1 LNQTVIPPEPTE
13 IALRPLCV
21 DLDGTLVKSDT
32 LLDSLLVLARQRPA
46 LLLALP
52 ARLLRGKAA
61 FKAFV
66 TESISLDVVH
76 LPYNRKLLHY
86 LQEQHERGRDIYLAT
101 GANIALARR
110 VAAHLGI
117 FKGVLGS
124 DSDLNLTGRNKLER
138 LRSSLGAGEFDY
150 IGNGAPDLPL
160 LASSAQPM
168 VANPTL
174 ALRMMLRSRKIHTA
188 QQFCERRHSVGA
200 LVRAMRPHQWTKNL
214 LLLVPLLLSHA
225 ITLKLLI
232 AGLLAFCSFS
242 LAASGTYLV
251 NDLLDIESD
260 RHHPKKRKRSFAAG
274 DLSPIAGVVA
284 VVLFL
289 ALAFAMARGMP
300 GAFGVWLLLY
310 VAITLLYSAQ
320 LKRIPIVD
328 VLVLSGLYT
337 LRLLAG
343 SSATDSHISHW
354 LGGFSVFLFFSL
366 AIAKRFAELENL
378 MASQSIPKNGRG
390 YILADI
396 EQLRAF
402 GTASAFAAVVIF
414 ANYISGSDVT
424 ALYRNPTLLWLI
436 VPLMIL
442 WLCRVWL
449 LASRGELDE
458 DPVVFALTDRM
469 SLLIGVAAIAVV
481 VAAAVLQPK

>member
-1 LNQTVIPPEPTE
+1 MPQIVSPPDSTQVT
-13 IALRPLCV
+13 LRPLCV

-32 LLDSLLVLARQRPA
+32 LLDSLLVLSRKRPS

-52 ARLLRGKAA
+52 GRLLRGRAA

-76 LPYNRKLLHY
+76 LPYNCKLLDY
-86 LQEQHERGRDIYLAT
+86 LAGQREQGREIYLAT
-101 GANIALARR
+101 GANVALARR

-117 FKGVLGS
+117 FKDVLGS
-124 DSDLNLTGRNKLER
+124 DGELNLTGRNKLER
-138 LRSSLGAGEFDY
+138 LCSSLGAGEFDY
-150 IGNGAPDLPL
+150 VGNSMPDLPL
-160 LASSAQPM
+160 LASSAEPM
-168 VANPTL
+168 VANPSL
-174 ALRMMLRSRKIHTA
+174 ALRLMLRSRRIRPT
-188 QQFCERRHSVGA
+188 QEFCERRQSAGA
-200 LVRAMRPHQWTKNL
+200 LVRAMRPHQWSKNL

-225 ITLKLLI
+225 VSVKYLM

-242 LAASGTYLV
+242 LAASGTYIV

-260 RHHPKKRKRSFAAG
+260 RHHATKRMRSFAAG
-274 DLSPIAGVVA
+274 DLSPIAGAVA
-284 VVLFL
+284 AILFL
-289 ALAFAMARGMP
+289 TMAFMLTRGLPAGFAM
-300 GAFGVWLLLY
+300 WLLLY
-310 VAITLLYSAQ
+310 VAGTLAYSSF

-343 SSATDSHISHW
+343 SSATGSHISHW
-354 LGGFSVFLFFSL
+354 LSGFSVFLFFSL
-366 AIAKRFAELENL
+366 AIAKRFAELEKL
-378 MASQSIPKNGRG
+378 PPSQSTPKNGRG
-390 YILADI
+390 YILSDM
-396 EQLRAF
+396 EQLRVF
-402 GTASAFAAVVIF
+402 GTSSAFAAVVIF
-414 ANYISGSDVT
+414 ANYISGSDVI

-458 DPVVFALTDRM
+458 DPVVFALTDHM
-469 SLLIGVAAIAVV
+469 SLLIGVATIAVV
-481 VAAAVLQPK
+481 VAAALVVPH